1 MERSKK
7 RYSLLKNIKHILL
20 KRSSYLIILLTIA
33 LYAISLLT
41 LNLNN
46 KKYLAENV
54 QQQFQNVIN
63 AKEKDFEALLNDKD
77 FLNDCNAD
85 ANKIA
90 FTNLV
95 EKQYGVFLYSIK
107 GDSSF
112 TIKAWSNNNYHL
124 KESDINTID
133 SNYIVNYENGTFE
146 IIRHRLGAKKNLIL
160 IATIPIKWNY
170 FIKNKYLKSSFDN
183 LNTYEKYF
191 EISDK
196 QTSITI
202 KSIKGN
208 TLFYL
213 KKTQSG
219 FFFSYDW
226 ITIFLRV
233 LSLILFLSFILI
245 KCKQFSKTIGFN
257 FAFALLAG
265 ILIGFRLLSYFF
277 SFPFIT
283 SKLLLFDPSIYAS
296 NALHPSLGDLI
307 LNSIVAYF
315 LLLFFEKNFQK
326 NTSSVKRKNREIVEI
341 IKLAILT
348 IISLAFANLLKSL
361 VIDSKISFDVS
372 NFFSLNIYSAI
383 AFIEIGFL
391 FIIYYKITL
400 LLLNNISTKKQSIVK
415 EIITILLTSAVFIA
429 FESLQVDYKI
439 EPTLIVTT
447 WIIIY
452 ILVIKKINDT
462 NKSTVKSGFA
472 IPLFWITFFTTSA
485 STLIILNSKSL
496 EIEQRKKI
504 AEKIYLQTDA
514 ITENLLNIATTG
526 FNDAFFQKNFH
537 RFNNPKTTTFIKDS
551 LIAENFS
558 GYLNKFET
566 NIYLFDKDCKSIFNN
581 DSSTTD
587 RWNKSITTSGK
598 SIGLDGLFSIANTVA
613 ENSYIYKKLI
623 LDNKDQLLCQ
633 LFIFLHPKKNK
644 NKGVLPELFHQGQ
657 DDDLQYSYPFALY
670 DSGKLKEENGNYFF
684 LKNKPSIQQMYA
696 VENIDNASV
705 LTFQPTKFNAVVVV
719 KNTRT
724 ILDFITLFAY
734 LFFSFLIIIF
744 LLYVLDFPKKKIKT
758 HLLTF
763 KIFKLDIR
771 NQILATLVFS
781 SVVSF
786 IIIGIVTILFFINK
800 FNQTSQDRLVK
811 SINYSAVE
819 IENSLIKND
828 SIDNSKIQ
836 DLLQRL
842 SEQQALDLNLFDT
855 TGSIIATTQPYIYN
869 RKLVDNKINPI
880 AFKQIFI
887 DNQNTFKQEE
897 KIGLLPFLSLYKPI
911 VNDDGKAIACVN
923 IPYLNSQA
931 ELNQEMS
938 GFIATLMNLNA
949 FIFLLA
955 GAIAYLITNKITSSF
970 KLIKEKM
977 KAVNWQSHNDEI
989 VWNKDDEIGALVKEY
1004 NIMVRK
1010 LDETAKAFALSQR
1023 EKAWKEMA
1031 MQVAHEIK
1039 NPLTPMK
1046 LSIQYLQKNIDE
1058 NAPNIK
1064 QLSKNVIGTLVEQID
1079 QLTTIASEFS
1089 QFANIGNNKLEQ
1101 INLNEVI
1108 SSLINLYAV
1117 DSKINIK
1124 NNLDIKDVFVVADKI
1139 QMMRLFTN
1147 LIKNAIEASTQKDA
1161 VKIYIHQT
1169 INNNTVITSIK
1180 DDGTGISEEL
1190 QSKIFTLNFTTK
1202 SSGTGLGLA
1211 ICKGIVENANGK
1223 IWFETSK
1230 QGTTFFVELP
1240 LIL

>member
-1 MERSKK
+1 M
-7 RYSLLKNIKHILL
+7 LKTIKHILSV
-20 KRSSYLIILLTIA
+20 KSNYLVVLLAIA

-41 LNLNN
+41 QNFNN
-46 KKYLAENV
+46 KKYIAANV
-54 QQQFQNVIN
+54 EQQFEKVIN
-63 AKEKDFEALLNDKD
+63 AKEKDFETLLHNKI

-90 FTNLV
+90 FTNLL
-95 EKQYGVFLYSIK
+95 EKQYGVFLYSINA
-107 GDSSF
+107 DSSF
-112 TIKAWSNNNYHL
+112 NLKAWSNNNYHL
-124 KESDINTID
+124 RESDISVKD

-146 IIRHRLGAKKNLIL
+146 IVRHRFGNEKNLLL
-160 IATIPIKWNY
+160 IATIPIKWDY

-183 LNTYEKYF
+183 LNNYEKYF

-196 QTSITI
+196 KTSIAI
-202 KSIKGN
+202 KSITGN
-208 TLFYL
+208 VLFYL
-213 KKTQSG
+213 KKTQAG
-219 FFFSYDW
+219 FFFSYNW
-226 ITIFLRV
+226 ITISLRV
-233 LSLILFLSFILI
+233 FSVILFILFAFV
-245 KCKQFSKTIGFN
+245 KCKQLIKPIGFN
-257 FAFALLAG
+257 AAFALLAG
-265 ILIGFRLLSYFF
+265 VLLTLRLLSYFF
-277 SFPFIT
+277 PFPFN
-283 SKLLLFDPSIYAS
+283 SAKLTLFDPSIYAS
-296 NALHPSLGDLI
+296 NSLHPSLGDLI
-307 LNSIVAYF
+307 VNSVIVY
-315 LLLFFEKNFQK
+315 LLLIFFEKYQQPN
-326 NTSSVKRKNREIVEI
+326 SILVKRKRKEI
-341 IKLAILT
+341 IETIKLIALT
-348 IISLAFANLLKSL
+348 IISFAFAYLLKSL

-372 NFFSLNIYSAI
+372 NFFSLNIFSAI
-383 AFIEIGFL
+383 AIIEIGFL
-391 FIIYYKITL
+391 FVIYYKATA
-400 LLLNNISTKKQSIVK
+400 LLLNSSSTKKQSAIRQVLT
-415 EIITILLTSAVFIA
+415 IITTSAVVIA
-429 FESLQVDYKI
+429 LESLQVDYKI
-439 EPTLIVTT
+439 ESTLAITVWIV
-447 WIIIY
+447 IY
-452 ILVIKKINDT
+452 ILLVQQINSR
-462 NKSTVKSGFA
+462 NKTTLKSGFA
-472 IPLFWITFFTTSA
+472 IPLFWIVYFTTSA

-537 RFNNPKTTTFIKDS
+537 RFSNSKTTTFIKDS

-598 SIGLDGLFSIANTVA
+598 SIGLDGLFSISNTVS

-623 LDNKDQLLCQ
+623 VDNNEQLLCQ

-657 DDDLQYSYPFALY
+657 DEDLQYSYPFALY
-670 DSGKLKEENGNYFF
+670 DSGRLKEQNGNYFF
-684 LKNKPSIQQMYA
+684 SKNIAPINQLYSVK
-696 VENIDNASV
+696 NIDNASV

-724 ILDFITLFAY
+724 LLDFITLFAY
-734 LFFSFLIIIF
+734 LFFSFLFILF
-744 LLYVLDFPKKKIKT
+744 LLYISGFSKEKIRT
-758 HLLTF
+758 QLLTF
-763 KIFKLDIR
+763 KVFKLDIR

-781 SVVSF
+781 SILSF

-800 FNQTSQDRLVK
+800 FNQTSQDRLAK

-819 IENSLIKND
+819 IENNLIKND
-828 SIDNSKIQ
+828 SLDNIKIQ

-880 AFKQIFI
+880 AFKQMFI
-887 DNQNTFKQEE
+887 DKQNTFKQEE

-911 VNDDGKAIACVN
+911 VNENGNTIACIN

-1064 QLSKNVIGTLVEQID
+1064 ELSKNVVGTLVEQID
-1079 QLTTIASEFS
+1079 QLTTIAGEFS
-1089 QFANIGNNKLEQ
+1089 QFANIGNNNLEQ
-1101 INLNEVI
+1101 VNLNEII

-1117 DSKINIK
+1117 DSKINIE
-1124 NNLDIKDVFVVADKI
+1124 NNLATKDVFVIADKI

-1147 LIKNAIEASTQKDA
+1147 LIKNAIEASIQKDA
-1161 VKIYIHQT
+1161 VKIHINQT
-1169 INNNTVITSIK
+1169 VGNNTVITSVK
-1180 DDGTGISEEL
+1180 DDGCGITEEL
-1190 QSKIFTLNFTTK
+1190 QAKIFTLNFTTK